1 MRAKVLSDTIVRS
14 FKNSDGNNIA
24 YSDTPILLNFKG
36 QDLILILRSNA
47 NLHLKAGQFIEFDP
61 YIPQKQGSIIKGI
74 NIKPVPSLAKS
85 GTDDV

>member
-14 FKNSDGNNIA
+14 FRNSEGNNVA

-36 QDLILILRSNA
+36 QDLFLILRSNA
-47 NLHLKAGQFIEFDP
+47 NLSLKAGQYVEFDP
-61 YIPQKQGSIIKGI
+61 YIPRKNGSILKAL
-74 NIKPVPSLAKS
+74 NVKPVPSLAKS

>member
-14 FKNSDGNNIA
+14 FKNADGKTIS
-24 YSDTPILLNFKG
+24 YSNTPILLHLNG
-36 QDLILILRSNA
+36 QDFFLTLRSNA
-47 NLHLKAGQFIEFDP
+47 NVHLKAGQYVEFDP
-61 YIPQKQGSIIKGI
+61 YVPQKDGAVLKAL